1 MTKLS
6 NKSGELTIN
15 CNTANDEAAELNAV
29 SHLWHRS
36 PNSLIVLK
44 VRDVDLKPILAQKI
58 LRCSGNRLRCASLT
72 MPHSR
77 GLEPTEYGRLVISRA
92 GGIVA
97 DVEGLKHT
105 LEQMRGLEKGKLS
118 IAVGQLVAQS
128 WIGDAVARVVGRYP
142 RLEIQVSQR
151 EWWDLTATLREREVD
166 IAVGQLNEA
175 GREPDI
181 LFEPLPRRQAMFF
194 CRDGHPLAKRKK
206 VSLDELCSF
215 PLAAPKLAA
224 SLAAV
229 LPSGSQFG
237 EIEGNLRYFVPKI
250 CVSNFYTALRIV
262 AQTDAIGLALPS
274 FIEREIK
281 QGSIVVLPFKP
292 PWVVSDYGIIQLR
305 GRTLSP
311 SAAAFRTAAIIAER
325 DYFDK

>member
-1 MTKLS
+1 MIDLFRFVIAVDQFRNFHSAAKALGLTQSTLS
-6 NKSGELTIN
+6 RRIQELE
-15 CNTANDEAAELNAV
+15 DDLG
-29 SHLWHRS
+29 
-36 PNSLIVLK
+36 
-44 VRDVDLKPILAQKI
+44 VRLF
-58 LRCSGNRLRCASLT
+58 NR
-72 MPHSR
+72 SR

-105 LEQMRGLEKGKLS
+105 LDQMRGLEKGKLS

-128 WIGDAVARVVGRYP
+128 WIGDAVARVVSRYP
-142 RLEIQVSQR
+142 HLEVQVSQR
-151 EWWDLTATLREREVD
+151 EWWELTGALREREVD

-181 LFEPLPRRQAMFF
+181 LFEPLPRRQAMFC

-237 EIEGNLRYFVPKI
+237 EIEGNLRYFVPRI

-274 FIEREIK
+274 FIDSEVK
-281 QGSIVVLPFKP
+281 HGNIVVLPFKP

-311 SAAAFRTAAIIAER
+311 SAVAFRAAAVSAEKA
-325 DYFDK
+325 YFEK

>member
-1 MTKLS
+1 MIDLFRFVIAVDQFRNFHLAAKALGLTQSTLS
-6 NKSGELTIN
+6 RRIQELE
-15 CNTANDEAAELNAV
+15 DDLG
-29 SHLWHRS
+29 
-36 PNSLIVLK
+36 
-44 VRDVDLKPILAQKI
+44 VRMF
-58 LRCSGNRLRCASLT
+58 NR
-72 MPHSR
+72 SR

-97 DVEGLKHT
+97 DVEGLKQT
-105 LEQMRGLEKGKLS
+105 LNQMRGLKKGKLA

-128 WIGDAVARVVGRYP
+128 WIGDAVARVVSRHPG
-142 RLEIQVSQR
+142 LEVQVNQL
-151 EWWDLTATLREREVD
+151 EWWELTAALREREVD

-181 LFEPLPRRQAMFF
+181 MFEPLPRRQAMFY

-215 PLAAPKLAA
+215 PLAAPRLAT

-237 EIEGNLRYFVPKI
+237 QVEGNLRYFIPRI
-250 CVSNFYTALRIV
+250 CVSNFFTALRIV

-274 FIEREIK
+274 FIDQEVR

-292 PWVVSDYGIIQLR
+292 PWLVSDYGIIQLR

-311 SAAAFRTAAIIAER
+311 SAAAFKAAAIVAEKAH
-325 DYFDK
+325 FEK